1 MKRIAVLL
9 LILVFQLGLEPE
21 HSAAV
26 QPSDTLLPPTTK
38 GYLSVPDVDSLE
50 ESFNAT
56 QMGKLLEDPL
66 MKPFLDDLRA
76 QLEARLIKSDARLSI
91 TFEDLRKICG
101 GEVCVAM
108 VQPEEDENQHASV
121 VLADITD
128 REKETSELLDR
139 LSKELKEKKAVRSV
153 QTIGGVELV
162 AWVLPKKEGA
172 TDSQRAFY
180 FIKDRQL
187 IASNHE
193 ATIKW
198 ILDHAGKTTGSRFA
212 QLEAYRQ
219 TMARCSQAA
228 GDTAPQ
234 VRWFVEPFG
243 YAQAVRAAGG
253 GRKRRGTDMLKV
265 LSNQGFSAI
274 RGAGGFVNFS
284 IDGQDIRHRTFIY
297 APAVNKTGEKY
308 NLAARM
314 MKFPNGSELPP
325 EAWMPAEVSNY
336 MSFHWKMK
344 EAFEYA
350 KSLVDEVA
358 GAPVFDDILES
369 LEKDPNGP
377 RINVR
382 EGLIKHLGERVIL
395 FSDYREPI
403 TPTSDRWVAAFQ
415 ITNPAVV
422 AKTLDK
428 AMEADPDANMRM
440 VGKQK
445 VWEIQRE
452 SDEMD
457 VEELDIGGIGF
468 GSTEEE
474 DEEESAPLL
483 EHAALTVAY
492 GYLIVAS
499 HLDYMEELF
508 PTSGA
513 NQPISDAADFVR
525 VQKQLASL
533 GAGVNSARLFSR
545 TDKAYHTT
553 YDLIRQGKMPES
565 EGILGV
571 ALNRLL
577 GPEERGVVRE
587 QQIQGDKLPEY
598 EKIRHYFGPAGIFAL
613 SEDNGWFV
621 SGCLLPK

>member
-1 MKRIAVLL
+1 MKRISILLWVLVSL
-9 LILVFQLGLEPE
+9 LWFQPSR
-21 HSAAV
+21 SAAV

-38 GYLSVPDVDSLE
+38 GYLSIPDADALE
-50 ESFNAT
+50 ASFKAT
-56 QMGKLLEDPL
+56 QLGKLLEDPL
-66 MKPFLDDLRA
+66 MKPFIDDLRE
-76 QLEARLIKSDARLSI
+76 QLESRLIKSDARLNV

-101 GEVCVAM
+101 GEVAVAM
-108 VQPEEDENQHASV
+108 VQPDEDEKLHASV
-121 VLADITD
+121 AIVDITN
-128 REKETSELLDR
+128 REKETRELLDK
-139 LSKELKEKKAVRSV
+139 LAAELKEKKAVRSV

-162 AWVLPKKEGA
+162 AYVLPKKEGA

-187 IASNHE
+187 VSSDHE
-193 ATIKW
+193 GTAKW
-198 ILDHAGKTTGSRFA
+198 ILENAGKTTGERFA
-212 QLEAYRQ
+212 QLDAYRQ
-219 TMARCSQAA
+219 TMSRCAQAA

-243 YAQAVRAAGG
+243 YAQAARAAAG

-265 LSNQGFSAI
+265 LSNQGFSAL
-274 RGAGGFVNFS
+274 RGVGGYVNFS
-284 IDGQDIRHRTFIY
+284 IDGQDILHRTFVY

-325 EAWMPAEVSNY
+325 EAWVPAEVANY
-336 MSFHWKMK
+336 LSFHWKMK

-382 EGLIKHLGERVIL
+382 EGLIRHLGERMTL
-395 FSDYREPI
+395 FSDYRLPI
-403 TPTSDRWVAAFQ
+403 TPSSDRWLAAFQ

-440 VGKQK
+440 IGKQK

-452 SDEMD
+452 NNEMD

-468 GSTEEE
+468 GNTEEEE
-474 DEEESAPLL
+474 DEEAAPLL
-483 EHAALTVAY
+483 EHAAMTVAY

-508 PTSGA
+508 PVSGT
-513 NQPISDAADFVR
+513 NKKISDAADFLR
-525 VQKQLASL
+525 VQQQLAAL

-565 EGILGV
+565 ESMLGM

-577 GPEERGVVRE
+577 GPEERGVLRE
-587 QQIQGDKLPEY
+587 QQIQGGKLPEY
-598 EKIRHYFGPAGIFAL
+598 DKIRHYFGPAGIYAL

-621 SGCLLPK
+621 SGCVLPK